1 MSRVRIKLFF
11 FEEEKRV
18 CTLASIMSV
27 VGRREPDSEE
37 GSSTD
42 GDDFGE
48 EDIGVAI
55 ELDAEWLYV

>member
-1 MSRVRIKLFF
+1 
-11 FEEEKRV
+11 
-18 CTLASIMSV
+18 MSV